1 MNDHNIYLKSTS
13 LALGIG
19 RESGRMEQMDITI
32 ADSMQWNTIPGRVE
46 VVDELKQRNYRDG
59 HDHCAI
65 TVHKKNIY
73 AIVISKRF
81 QGAVFTINE
90 EWTVT
95 DDELLWKIMVILDQ
109 DEKPR
114 SIKIRQ
120 FIPYPTNEPYR
131 WNVWTAQQHFP
142 KELVRVAKSSMVY
155 GDICCGTVIPLLAL
169 YSERLEIGMS
179 IAKPFG
185 LKIPRWTMIFDGY
198 RGGGVTIESGCM
210 KLSNDHAANTAL
222 LLHPYAG
229 GCWRPALGYLVQKY
243 PSYFKAG
250 LTDASER
257 LDGGFLIGN
266 PSTTETQMQLA
277 QTYNAKAAEI
287 HHHYRYYGH
296 YFPDRGTW
304 RTIEGNPIR
313 NAIRQNVR
321 SVKAIRQSLQQF
333 NSHQIKPLLY
343 IQLAGDG
350 YRPYVEK
357 KFPES
362 IALNIDG
369 QRMGQN
375 HYNVW
380 MMNSDISLPFGEFI
394 HEELE
399 RFFRLYPDAGGLF
412 WDQPCYD
419 DIDSAHHDELTMVDN
434 KPMYRL
440 AFCYE
445 AHRDYMVREAHKRN
459 MIISANGVL
468 YIELCEGIDQIMA
481 EGVSWVADVVQY
493 ECVARPMLFYHY
505 FKNADDVEEMFQKCL
520 IAGATGYTV
529 PDCLLK
535 PELDLLFRSYTPLV
549 YLLSGRTWLFEPRPL
564 ELPRCVDGNIFS
576 KEDGSL
582 YITLVSKGQ
591 SLLGTP
597 MPQQLTFKV
606 RSKLVHHTRSVSC
619 WGLSGKEMPISY
631 QLIDEHTIC
640 ITILAHVV
648 ASVVKIRIDNVKE

>member
-1 MNDHNIYLKSTS
+1 MLNQIISAKGSGFV
-13 LALGIG
+13 LAIG
-19 RESGRMEQMDITI
+19 QESGRMEHLDIAI
-32 ADSMQWNTIPGRVE
+32 GDLGQWNTIPGHIE
-46 VVDELKQRNYRDG
+46 VVDDLTRNCYRDG
-59 HDHCAI
+59 RDKCVVA
-65 TVHKKNIY
+65 VHKKNPHTV
-73 AIVISKRF
+73 VISKRF
-81 QGAVFTINE
+81 QGAVFTIQE
-90 EWTVT
+90 EWTVAG
-95 DDELLWKIMVILDQ
+95 DEMQWKITVTLDK
-109 DEKPR
+109 DEAQR

-142 KELVRVAKSSMVY
+142 KELVRVAQSSMVY

-169 YSERLEIGMS
+169 YSEHKDVGMS
-179 IAKPFG
+179 IAKPLG
-185 LKIPRWTMIFDGY
+185 QKIPRWAMIFDGY

-210 KLSNDHAANTAL
+210 KLSNNHSAETAL
-222 LLHPYAG
+222 LLHPYVG

-250 LTDASER
+250 LADASER

-266 PSTTETQMQLA
+266 PSTAETQMQLA
-277 QTYNAKAAEI
+277 KTYDAKVAEI
-287 HHHYRYYGH
+287 HYHYRYYGN
-296 YFPDRGTW
+296 YFPDHGTW
-304 RTIEGNPIR
+304 RTIEGNPVRETIR
-313 NAIRQNVR
+313 KNVR
-321 SVKAIRQSLQQF
+321 SVKAIRQALRQF
-333 NSHQIKPLLY
+333 DSHQIKPLLY

-375 HYNVW
+375 YYNVW
-380 MMNSDISLPFGEFI
+380 MMNSDLSLPFGKFL

-399 RFFRLYPDAGGLF
+399 RFFRLYPEAGGLF

-419 DIDSAHHDELTMVDN
+419 DIDSAHHDGLTMVDN

-445 AHRDYMVREAHKRN
+445 EHRDYMVSEAHKRK
-459 MIISANGVL
+459 MIISANGPL
-468 YIELCEGIDQIMA
+468 YIELCEEIDQIMA

-505 FKNADDVEEMFQKCL
+505 FKDADDVEEMFQKCL

-529 PDCLLK
+529 PDFLLSQDL
-535 PELDLLFRSYTPLV
+535 ELLFRSYTPLV
-549 YLLSGRTWLFEPRPL
+549 RLLSGRTWLFEPRPL
-564 ELPRCVDGNIFS
+564 ELPRRVDGNIFS

-582 YITLVSKGQ
+582 YVTLVSRGQ
-591 SLLGTP
+591 SLLENP
-597 MPQQLTFKV
+597 MPKQLTFKV
-606 RSKLVHHTRSVSC
+606 RSTSVHHTRSVSY
-619 WGLSGKEMPISY
+619 WGPSGNETSILH
-631 QLIDEHTIC
+631 QLIDENTLC
-640 ITILAHVV
+640 ITIPEHIVV
-648 ASVVKIRIDNVKE
+648 SVVKIRIDNA

>member
-1 MNDHNIYLKSTS
+1 MLNQIISAKGSS
-13 LALGIG
+13 FVLAIG
-19 RESGRMEQMDITI
+19 QESGRMEHLDIAI
-32 ADSMQWNTIPGRVE
+32 GNLGQWNTIPGHIE
-46 VVDELKQRNYRDG
+46 VVDDLTRNCYRDG
-59 HDHCAI
+59 RDKCVVA
-65 TVHKKNIY
+65 VHKKKTHTV
-73 AIVISKRF
+73 VISKRF
-81 QGAVFTINE
+81 QGAVFTIQE
-90 EWTVT
+90 EWTVAG
-95 DDELLWKIMVILDQ
+95 DEMQWKITVTLDK
-109 DEKPR
+109 DEAPR

-142 KELVRVAKSSMVY
+142 KELVRVAQSSMVY

-169 YSERLEIGMS
+169 YSEHKDVGMS
-179 IAKPFG
+179 IAKPLG
-185 LKIPRWTMIFDGY
+185 QKIPRWTMIFDGY

-210 KLSNDHAANTAL
+210 KLSNNHSAETAL

-250 LTDASER
+250 LADASER

-266 PSTTETQMQLA
+266 PSTAETQMQLA
-277 QTYNAKAAEI
+277 KTYDAKVAEI
-287 HHHYRYYGH
+287 HHHYRYYGN
-296 YFPDRGTW
+296 YFPDHGTW
-304 RTIEGNPIR
+304 RTIEGNPVRETIR
-313 NAIRQNVR
+313 KNVR
-321 SVKAIRQSLQQF
+321 SVKTIRQALQQF

-350 YRPYVEK
+350 YRSYVEK

-375 HYNVW
+375 YYNVW
-380 MMNSDISLPFGEFI
+380 MMNSDLSLPFGKFL

-399 RFFRLYPDAGGLF
+399 RFFRLYPEAGGLF

-419 DIDSAHHDELTMVDN
+419 DIDSAHHDGLTMVDN

-445 AHRDYMVREAHKRN
+445 EHRDYMVSEAHKRK
-459 MIISANGVL
+459 MIISANGPL
-468 YIELCEGIDQIMA
+468 YIELCEEIDQIMA

-505 FKNADDVEEMFQKCL
+505 FKDADDVEEMFQKCL

-529 PDCLLK
+529 PDFLLS
-535 PELDLLFRSYTPLV
+535 PDLELLFRSYTPLV
-549 YLLSGRTWLFEPRPL
+549 RLLSGRTWLFEPRPL
-564 ELPRCVDGNIFS
+564 ELPRRVDGNIFS

-582 YITLVSKGQ
+582 YVTLVSRGQ
-591 SLLGTP
+591 SLLENP
-597 MPQQLTFKV
+597 MPKQLIFKV
-606 RSKLVHHTRSVSC
+606 RSTSVHHARSVSY
-619 WGLSGKEMPISY
+619 WGPSGNETSILH
-631 QLIDEHTIC
+631 QLIDENTLC
-640 ITILAHVV
+640 ITIPEHIVV
-648 ASVVKIRIDNVKE
+648 SVVKIRIDNA